1 MKRVTAVL
9 AVSAVLAGLLVSG
22 CGTGAGTVTLE
33 IPSSYEC
40 TVAQAAA
47 TDHEMIVNTPAV
59 SSGHPFEIDLSPIG
73 DVGRGS
79 LVVHTALSPASTMAT
94 RGTTL
99 TIGVNGSTRASCARF
114 GVVTSTDTIAA
125 NASSGTITIRFTA
138 TGFTGTAVLTTED
151 QRVPAGLRT
160 YTTAFQGELPEEE

>member
-1 MKRVTAVL
+1 MKRATAVL
-9 AVSAVLAGLLVSG
+9 AVSAILAVILVSG
-22 CGTGAGTVTLE
+22 CGTGAPTVTLQ
-33 IPSSYEC
+33 IPSAYEC

-47 TDHEMIVNTPAV
+47 TAHEMIVNTPAV

-79 LVVHTALSPASTMAT
+79 LVIHTALSPASTMTT

-99 TIGVNGSTRASCARF
+99 TIGVKGSTRSSCARF
-114 GVVTSTDTIAA
+114 GVVTSTETVAA
-125 NASSGTITIRFTA
+125 NASSGTVTIQFTA
-138 TGFTGTAVLTTED
+138 TGFTGTATLTTED

-160 YTTAFQGELPEEE
+160 YTTAFQGELPED